1 MPFIINNID
10 TLFTVAEVTIK
21 VLKFVAKVAHYLAL
35 FIGAALI
42 LTGCWLVSTANH
54 FAGRTQTATDVAT
67 AEHGP
72 VEVEYAVVPTVT
84 PESYVAAVPATY
96 SLNSSNEWVLEDA
109 TAPTV
114 PVKTTRKRR
123 AKKAAPVAA

>member
-10 TLFTVAEVTIK
+10 TLFTVAEVTVK
-21 VLKFVAKVAHYLAL
+21 VLKFAAKVAHYLAL

-72 VEVEYAVVPTVT
+72 VEVEYAPAPTIA
-84 PESYVAAVPATY
+84 PESYVAAVPAIY
-96 SLNSSNEWVLEDA
+96 SLDFANEWVLEDA
-109 TAPTV
+109 TAPIV
-114 PVKTTRKRR
+114 PVKAARKRR
-123 AKKAAPVAA
+123 TKKPVKTAA